1 MSDKVRCAICGKEF
15 TQLYRHIKFSH
26 NITTSVYEQQ
36 YPGSPLIS
44 EDLRSKIS
52 SNVKSSERWT
62 DESRVASQER
72 MKSLW
77 EDRDY
82 RERQIESR
90 RLAETRD
97 DVNRK
102 RVIAANTR
110 WSNDNER
117 VLASNRIKSL
127 NSNEEFTRKRLES
140 LARTGTQG
148 SSLQRVVSEYLI
160 SVGIENEL
168 EYKVSGVR
176 LDIYIP
182 SLDLCIEVGSEY
194 HHGRRGQDPTTMTS
208 LQYEGYQR
216 DQKRKS
222 IFGDRLLILYD
233 NEVQDGTY
241 KETVLRFIRSH
252 NKKEVV
258 DL

>member
-1 MSDKVRCAICGKEF
+1 MSDKVKCAICGKEF

-26 NITTSVYEQQ
+26 KITTEMYEQQ

-44 EDLRSKIS
+44 EELRSKIS

-62 DESRVASQER
+62 DDSRVVSQER
-72 MKSLW
+72 MKNLW
-77 EDRDY
+77 KDQDY
-82 RERQIESR
+82 RERQLESR
-90 RLAETRD
+90 RLAETRE

-110 WSNDNER
+110 WSDANER
-117 VLASNRIKSL
+117 VLASDRIKSL
-127 NSNEEFTRKRLES
+127 NSDEEFTRRRLES

-148 SSLQRVVSEYLI
+148 SSLQRVVSGYLI
-160 SVGIENEL
+160 SIGIENEL
-168 EYKVSGVR
+168 EYKVSGLR

-194 HHGRRGQDPTTMTS
+194 HHGSRGQDPTTMTS

-233 NEVQDGTY
+233 NEINDGSY
-241 KETVLRFIRSH
+241 KEIVLSFIRSH
-252 NKKEVV
+252 DKKEVV